1 MTDVDDYQLTDRMT
15 ADAGDVVLNGVQS
28 LVRAPLDQIRADRAA
43 GLDTAALITGYQGSP
58 LGTVDAAYDQHR
70 ALFEA
75 ENIHFTDGVN
85 EELAATMIWGSQQAI
100 RSGSARYDGVLG
112 LWFGKGPG
120 VDRAGDAIRHAN
132 LAGVDPTCG
141 VLLAAG
147 DDPACKSSTAPSA
160 SEASLADLAVPTLY
174 PGSPQDVLD
183 FARHGYEMSRL
194 SGAWIGIKIHTDVA
208 DGTSTVNVTTDRL
221 TIIREPFLVDGRPW
235 QATTDD
241 MIITPNSLGI
251 EVESHTLRPR
261 AAAHYAA
268 ANGLD
273 RIVGAT
279 DAWLTIVAA
288 GKAYFDVRGA
298 LRQLGLEH
306 DTDLAEYGIRILK
319 PALIWPLVESS
330 VRRAADG
337 VDTILVV
344 EDKRPFLENAVKT
357 TLYGM
362 PDAPV
367 VLGKTDETGMPLI
380 TPAGSL
386 EPDLIVDAV
395 RSVLERRIDPD
406 RLARR
411 RERIPL
417 SGTDTGLPA
426 RSPYFCSGCPH
437 NRSTVVPDGSL
448 AGGGIGCHTMAVMQ
462 DRAVGVTQMGGEGAQ
477 WVGLAPFVTE
487 PHRFQN
493 IGDGT
498 FAHSGFLAIR
508 QAIAAGTN
516 ITYKLLYNGTVA
528 MTGGQDAAGITTVP
542 DLTRLLEAEGA
553 TRIVVVTDDPDH
565 YPDDAR
571 FAPGTEVAH
580 RDELDRIQR
589 ELREIVGTT
598 VLIYDQ
604 GCAAELR
611 RARKRGKI
619 ATPTTR
625 VVINEA
631 VCDGCGHCGQISN
644 CMSVHPVQTP
654 FGRKTRI
661 HQESC
666 NLDLSCVDGEC
677 PAFITVEVGD
687 GPTADEPLPQ
697 LDLPEPPHPSIPV
710 SGSVLTVGIGGTGV
724 VTVNQMLATAA
735 RLDGKQVTSLD
746 QIGLAQKGGPV
757 VSHLQI
763 GDELPETA
771 SRISEGSADAYL
783 VFDVVAGVAAPNLAR
798 AAADRTTAV
807 VSTSRVPTGEMVS
820 DIEREA
826 FPSVARFRRHIDA
839 VTRADANAWVDAEG
853 IARALFRSQPAANL
867 LLLGVAYQ
875 RGLIP
880 VSEEAI
886 ERAIELNGIAIEL
899 NKRAFTAGRAW
910 AVDPGPFTGL
920 VPPAEVATPPAPTTT
935 VRELIERIG
944 PGDPA
949 LRDAL
954 AWRLPE
960 LIGFGGES
968 WASRYA
974 DTVARVLEAERA
986 LNDDTMLTTA
996 VATHLC
1002 SFMTYK
1008 DEYEVARLHCDPAVL
1023 AGIQARFG
1031 ADAKISYR
1039 LKPPTLTSLGYD
1051 KKIGLG
1057 RRTGAVTFGLLRR
1070 MRALRGTFLDPFGHS
1085 AERRIERELI
1095 DEYEALV
1102 DELLAGLTPETLTE
1116 AIRIA
1121 GLADQ
1126 VRGYSHVKLGN
1137 VAAYR
1142 SDVQV
1147 ALTAWRKAGSR
1158 P

>member
-1 MTDVDDYQLTDRMT
+1 MTDVDDYQLADRMT
-15 ADAGDVVLNGVQS
+15 AEAGQVVLNGVQS
-28 LVRAPLDQIRADRAA
+28 LVRAPLDQIRADRAD
-43 GLDTAALITGYQGSP
+43 GRDTAALITGYQGSP
-58 LGTVDAAYDQHR
+58 LGTVDAAYGQHR
-70 ALFEA
+70 ELFES
-75 ENIHFTDGVN
+75 ENIHFSDGVN
-85 EELAATMIWGSQQAI
+85 EELAATMIWGSQQAV
-100 RSGSARYDGVLG
+100 RGGSAKHDGVLG

-160 SEASLADLAVPTLY
+160 SEAALADLAVPTLY

-183 FARHGYEMSRL
+183 FARHGYEMSRA

-208 DGTSTVNVTTDRL
+208 DGTSTVDVSADRL
-221 TIIREPFLVDGRPW
+221 TIVREPFLVDGQPW
-235 QATTDD
+235 RATTDD

-268 ANGLD
+268 ANHLD
-273 RIVGAT
+273 RVVGAT

-288 GKAYFDVRGA
+288 GKAYFDARGA
-298 LRQLGLEH
+298 LGQLGLVT
-306 DTDLAEYGIRILK
+306 DADLAEHGIRMLK
-319 PALIWPLVESS
+319 PALVWPLGEAAL
-330 VRRAADG
+330 RRAADG

-357 TLYGM
+357 ALYGTA
-362 PDAPV
+362 DAPI
-367 VLGKTDETGMPLI
+367 VLGKTDEHGTALI
-380 TPAGSL
+380 TPVGSL

-395 RSVLERRIDPD
+395 RAVLERRIDPD

-417 SGTDTGLPA
+417 VGADAALPA

-437 NRSTVVPDGSL
+437 NRSTLVPDGSI

-477 WVGLAPFVTE
+477 WAGLAPFVTE

-498 FAHSGFLAIR
+498 FAHSGFLAVR

-516 ITYKLLYNGTVA
+516 ITYKILYNGTVA

-553 TRIVVVTDDPDH
+553 ARIAVVTDDPDQ
-565 YPDDAR
+565 YPHDAR

-580 RDELDRIQR
+580 RDELDRVQR
-589 ELREIVGTT
+589 ELREVEGTT
-598 VLIYDQ
+598 ILIYDQ

-611 RARKRGKI
+611 RARKRGTI

-631 VCDGCGHCGQISN
+631 VCDGCGHCGEISN

-654 FGRKTRI
+654 LGRKTRI

-677 PAFITVEVGD
+677 PAFITVEIGD
-687 GPTADEPLPQ
+687 GPSADAPLPR
-697 LDLPEPPHPSIPV
+697 LDLPEAPEPV
-710 SGSVLTVGIGGTGV
+710 VPTSGRVLTVGIGGTGV
-724 VTVNQMLATAA
+724 VTVNQMLTTAA
-735 RLDGKQVTSLD
+735 RLDGKEVSSLD

-763 GDELPETA
+763 GDALPETA
-771 SRISEGSADAYL
+771 SRIGEGAADAYL
-783 VFDVVAGVAAPNLAR
+783 VFDVVAGTAEPNLAR
-798 AAADRTTAV
+798 ASASRTTAV
-807 VSTSRVPTGEMVS
+807 VSTSRVPTGDMVS
-820 DIEREA
+820 DIAQET
-826 FPSVARFRRHIDA
+826 FPTIARFRDRIDGA
-839 VTRADANAWVDAEG
+839 TRAADNAWVDAEG
-853 IARALFRSQPAANL
+853 LARVLFRSQPAANL

-880 VSEEAI
+880 VSGSSI
-886 ERAIELNGIAIEL
+886 ERAIELNGVAVDL
-899 NKRAFTAGRAW
+899 NKRAFATGRAW
-910 AVDPGPFTGL
+910 AVDAAAFTGL
-920 VPPAEVATPPAPTTT
+920 VPAPEVATPPNPTPT
-935 VRELIERIG
+935 VEALLDRIG
-944 PGDPA
+944 PDDAA

-960 LIGFGGES
+960 LIGFGGEA
-968 WASRYA
+968 WAGRYA
-974 DTVARVLEAERA
+974 DTVATVRAAEHA
-986 LNDDTMLTTA
+986 LNESPALTTV

-1002 SFMTYK
+1002 AFMTYK
-1008 DEYEVARLHCDPAVL
+1008 DEYEVARLHRDPTVL
-1023 AGIQARFG
+1023 EGIHARFG
-1031 ADAKISYR
+1031 DDVKISYR
-1039 LKPPTLTSLGYD
+1039 LKPPTLTALGYD

-1057 RRTGAVTFGLLRR
+1057 QRTGAVAFGVLRR
-1070 MRALRGTFLDPFGHS
+1070 MRGLRGSMFDVFGHT
-1085 AERRIERELI
+1085 AERRMERDLI
-1095 DEYEALV
+1095 DEYESLVAELV
-1102 DELLAGLTPETLTE
+1102 DGLTAENHAE
-1116 AIRIA
+1116 ATRIA
-1121 GLADQ
+1121 GLADR
-1126 VRGYSHVKLGN
+1126 VRGYGTVKLEN

-1142 SDVQV
+1142 SELQV
-1147 ALTAWRKAGSR
+1147 ALTAWRGAESR